1 MDSFK
6 ERSSNSM
13 IGKKI
18 HNLCKQLLPLNR
30 SLTGKGNRQTL
41 KILKGICG
49 NLKIKEVPSGKK
61 VFDWTIPDEWNAN
74 NAWIKCPD
82 GKKIAIYKKN
92 NLHLV
97 SYSKKMNTKMSLN
110 QLEKNLHYLKD
121 QPNAIPYVTSYYNR
135 NWGFCMTYNQRKKLI
150 KGTYEVFIDST
161 FSKGS
166 LTYGEILI
174 PGIEKKEIF
183 LSTYICHP
191 SMANNELSG
200 ITVTIFLA
208 KWLMEQKRRYSYRLI
223 FIPET
228 IGSINYLSTNIKILK
243 KKVIA
248 GFNITCVGDNRSYS
262 YIPSRK
268 GDTLADK
275 IGLHVIKNI
284 DKNFFRYTWLNR
296 GGDERQYCS
305 PGVDL
310 PIASIIRTK
319 YGSYKEYHTSLDDL
333 KNVVTPE
340 GLDGGYN
347 LIKKALE
354 ALENN
359 FYYKNTSLCEPQM
372 SKRGMYPNIG
382 KKDISKEIKNMMNT
396 LSYCDGNNSLIDIS
410 EKLKLPFWKI
420 LPLIKILL
428 KEKIIKKLR

>member
-1 MDSFK
+1 
-6 ERSSNSM
+6 M

-18 HNLCKQLLPLNR
+18 HNLCQKLLPLNR

-41 KILKGICG
+41 KILKDICE

-61 VFDWTIPDEWNAN
+61 VFDWTIPDEWNAK
-74 NAWIKCPD
+74 NAWIRCPN
-82 GKKIAIYKKN
+82 GKKIAIYQKN

-97 SYSKKMNTKMSLN
+97 SYSKKMNVKMSLD
-110 QLEKNLHYLKD
+110 QLEKHLHFIKE
-121 QPNAIPYVTSYYNR
+121 QPDAIPYVTSYYNK
-135 NWGFCMTYNQRKKLI
+135 NWGFCISYNEKKKLK

-174 PGIEKKEIF
+174 PGMEKKEIF

-200 ITVTIFLA
+200 PTVTIFLA
-208 KWLMEQKRRYSYRLI
+208 KWLLEKKRRYSYRII

-228 IGSINYLSTNIKILK
+228 IGSISYLQKNIKILK
-243 KKVIA
+243 KRVIA

-262 YIPSRK
+262 YIPSRD
-268 GDTLADK
+268 GNTLADK

-284 DKNFFRYTWLNR
+284 DKKFFRFKWLNR

-310 PIASIIRTK
+310 PIATIIRTK
-319 YGSYKEYHTSLDDL
+319 YGTFKEYHTSLDNL
-333 KNVVTPE
+333 KNVVTPD

-347 LIKKALE
+347 LLKKALE

-359 FYYKNTSLCEPQM
+359 YYYKNTFLCEPQM
-372 SKRGMYPNIG
+372 SKRGLYPNIG
-382 KKDISKEIKNMMNT
+382 KKKHVSQDIKNMMNA
-396 LSYCDGNNSLIDIS
+396 LSYCDGSNSLIDIS
-410 EKLKLPFWKI
+410 EKLSLPYWKV
-420 LPLIKILL
+420 LPLMETLI
-428 KEKIIKKLR
+428 KEKIIKKVRNNHN

>member
-1 MDSFK
+1 
-6 ERSSNSM
+6 
-13 IGKKI
+13 
-18 HNLCKQLLPLNR
+18 
-30 SLTGKGNRQTL
+30 
-41 KILKGICG
+41 
-49 NLKIKEVPSGKK
+49 
-61 VFDWTIPDEWNAN
+61 
-74 NAWIKCPD
+74 
-82 GKKIAIYKKN
+82 
-92 NLHLV
+92 
-97 SYSKKMNTKMSLN
+97 
-110 QLEKNLHYLKD
+110 
-121 QPNAIPYVTSYYNR
+121 
-135 NWGFCMTYNQRKKLI
+135 MTYNQRKKLI

>member
-1 MDSFK
+1 
-6 ERSSNSM
+6 M

-18 HNLCKQLLPLNR
+18 HNLCQKLLPLNR
-30 SLTGKGNRQTL
+30 SLTGNGNRQTL
-41 KILKGICG
+41 KILKDICE

-61 VFDWTIPDEWNAN
+61 VFDWTIPDEWNAK
-74 NAWIKCPD
+74 NAWIRCPN
-82 GKKIAIYKKN
+82 GKKIAIYQKN

-97 SYSKKMNTKMSLN
+97 SYSKKMNVKMSLD
-110 QLEKNLHYLKD
+110 QLEKHLHFIKE
-121 QPNAIPYVTSYYNR
+121 QPDAIPYVTSYYNK
-135 NWGFCMTYNQRKKLI
+135 NWGFCISYNEKKKLK

-174 PGIEKKEIF
+174 PGMEKKEIF

-200 ITVTIFLA
+200 PTVTIFLA
-208 KWLMEQKRRYSYRLI
+208 KWLLEKKRRYSYRII

-228 IGSINYLSTNIKILK
+228 IGSISYLQKNIKILK
-243 KKVIA
+243 KRVIA

-262 YIPSRK
+262 YIPSRD
-268 GDTLADK
+268 GNTLADK

-284 DKNFFRYTWLNR
+284 DKKFFRFKWLNR

-310 PIASIIRTK
+310 PIATIIRTK
-319 YGSYKEYHTSLDDL
+319 YGTFKEYHTSLDNL
-333 KNVVTPE
+333 KNVVTPD

-347 LIKKALE
+347 LLKKALE

-359 FYYKNTSLCEPQM
+359 YYYKNTFLCEPQM
-372 SKRGMYPNIG
+372 SKRGLYPNIG
-382 KKDISKEIKNMMNT
+382 KKKHVSQDIKNMMNA
-396 LSYCDGNNSLIDIS
+396 LSYCDGSNSLIDIS
-410 EKLKLPFWKI
+410 EKLSLPYWKV
-420 LPLIKILL
+420 LPLMETLI
-428 KEKIIKKLR
+428 KEKIIKKVRNNHN

>member
-1 MDSFK
+1 
-6 ERSSNSM
+6 M

-41 KILKGICG
+41 KILKDICG
-49 NLKIKEVPSGKK
+49 NLKIKEVPSGEK
-61 VFDWTIPDEWNAN
+61 VFDWTIPDEWNAK

-82 GKKIAIYKKN
+82 GKKIAIYQKN

-97 SYSKKMNTKMSLN
+97 SYSKKMNIKMSLD
-110 QLEKNLHYLKD
+110 QLEHHLHYIKE
-121 QPNAIPYVTSYYNR
+121 QPNAIPYVTSYYNK
-135 NWGFCMTYNQRKKLI
+135 NWGFCISYNERKKLK
-150 KGTYEVFIDST
+150 KGIYEIFIDST

-174 PGIEKKEIF
+174 PGKEKKEIF

-200 ITVTIFLA
+200 PTVTIFLA
-208 KWLMEQKRRYSYRLI
+208 KWLMEKKRRYSYRII

-228 IGSINYLSTNIKILK
+228 IGSITYLKKNIRILK
-243 KKVIA
+243 KRVIA

-262 YIPSRK
+262 YIPSRN
-268 GDTLADK
+268 GNTLADK

-284 DKNFFRYTWLNR
+284 DKNFFKYSWLNR

-310 PIASIIRTK
+310 PIATIIRTK
-319 YGSYKEYHTSLDDL
+319 YGTYKEYHTSLDDL
-333 KNVVTPE
+333 KSVVTPK

-347 LIKKALE
+347 LLKKALG

-359 FYYKNTSLCEPQM
+359 YYYKNTLLCEPQM
-372 SKRGMYPNIG
+372 SKRGLYPNIG
-382 KKDISKEIKNMMNT
+382 KKKHVSQDIRNMMNA
-396 LSYCDGNNSLIDIS
+396 LSYCDGSNSLIDIS
-410 EKLKLPFWKI
+410 EKLSLPYWKI
-420 LPLIKILL
+420 LPLMETLI
-428 KEKIIKKLR
+428 KEKIIKKLLKNH

>member
-1 MDSFK
+1 
-6 ERSSNSM
+6 M

-18 HNLCKQLLPLNR
+18 HNLCKKLLPLNR
-30 SLTGKGNRQTL
+30 SLTGNGNRQTL
-41 KILKGICG
+41 KILKDICG
-49 NLKIKEVPSGKK
+49 NLKIKEIPSGRK
-61 VFDWTIPDEWNAN
+61 VFDWTIPDEWNAKD
-74 NAWIKCPD
+74 AWIRCPN

-97 SYSKKMNTKMSLN
+97 SYSKKMNVKMSLD
-110 QLEKNLHYLKD
+110 QLEKHLHYIKE
-121 QPNAIPYVTSYYNR
+121 QPNAIPYVTSYYNK
-135 NWGFCMTYNQRKKLI
+135 NWGFCISYNEKKKLK

-200 ITVTIFLA
+200 PTVTIFLA
-208 KWLMEQKRRYSYRLI
+208 KWLMEQKRRYSYRII

-228 IGSINYLSTNIKILK
+228 IGSISYLQKNIKILK
-243 KKVIA
+243 KRVIA

-262 YIPSRK
+262 YIPSRD
-268 GDTLADK
+268 GNTLADK

-284 DKNFFRYTWLNR
+284 DKNFFKYRWLHR

-305 PGVDL
+305 PGIDL
-310 PIASIIRTK
+310 PLATIIRTK
-319 YGSYKEYHTSLDDL
+319 YGTYKEYHTSLDDL

-347 LIKKALE
+347 LLKKAIE

-359 FYYKNTSLCEPQM
+359 YHYKNTFLCEPQM
-372 SKRGMYPNIG
+372 SKRGLYPNIG
-382 KKDISKEIKNMMNT
+382 KKKHVSQDIRNMMNA
-396 LSYCDGNNSLIDIS
+396 LSYCDGSNSLIDIS
-410 EKLKLPFWKI
+410 EKLRLPYWKV
-420 LPLIKILL
+420 LPLMEILI
-428 KEKIIKKLR
+428 KEKIVKKF

>member
-1 MDSFK
+1 
-6 ERSSNSM
+6 M

-18 HNLCKQLLPLNR
+18 HNLCKKLLPLNR
-30 SLTGKGNRQTL
+30 SLTGNGNRQTL
-41 KILKGICG
+41 KILKDICG
-49 NLKIKEVPSGKK
+49 KLKIKEVPSGKK
-61 VFDWTIPDEWNAN
+61 VFDWTIPDEWNAK

-82 GKKIAIYKKN
+82 GKKIAIYQKN

-97 SYSKKMNTKMSLN
+97 SYSKKMNVKMSLD
-110 QLEKNLHYLKD
+110 QLEKHLHYIKE
-121 QPNAIPYVTSYYNR
+121 QPDAIPYVTSYYNK
-135 NWGFCMTYNQRKKLI
+135 NWGFCISYNEKKKLK

-174 PGIEKKEIF
+174 PGTEKKEIF

-200 ITVTIFLA
+200 PSVTIFLA

-228 IGSINYLSTNIKILK
+228 IGSINYLKENIKTLK
-243 KKVIA
+243 KRVIA
-248 GFNITCVGDNRSYS
+248 GFNVTCVGDNRSYS
-262 YIPSRK
+262 YISSRS

-284 DKNFFRYTWLNR
+284 DKNFFRYSWLNR

-305 PGVDL
+305 SGIDL
-310 PIASIIRTK
+310 PFATIIRTK
-319 YGSYKEYHTSLDDL
+319 YDTYKEYHTSLDDL

-347 LIKKALE
+347 LLKKALE
-354 ALENN
+354 ALENDY
-359 FYYKNTSLCEPQM
+359 YYKNTFLCEPQM
-372 SKRGMYPNIG
+372 SKRGLYPNIG
-382 KKDISKEIKNMMNT
+382 KKEHVSQDIRNMMNA
-396 LSYCDGNNSLIDIS
+396 LSYCDGNNSLVDIS
-410 EKLKLPFWKI
+410 EKLNLPYWKV
-420 LPLIKILL
+420 LPLIETLL
-428 KEKIIKKLR
+428 KEKIIKKI

>member
-1 MDSFK
+1 MK
-6 ERSSNSM
+6 
-13 IGKKI
+13 
-18 HNLCKQLLPLNR
+18 R
-30 SLTGKGNRQTL
+30 SLEN
-41 KILKGICG
+41 KI
-49 NLKIKEVPSGKK
+49 
-61 VFDWTIPDEWNAN
+61 
-74 NAWIKCPD
+74 AWI
-82 GKKIAIYKKN
+82 
-92 NLHLV
+92 
-97 SYSKKMNTKMSLN
+97 
-110 QLEKNLHYLKD
+110 
-121 QPNAIPYVTSYYNR
+121 
-135 NWGFCMTYNQRKKLI
+135 
-150 KGTYEVFIDST
+150 
-161 FSKGS
+161 
-166 LTYGEILI
+166 
-174 PGIEKKEIF
+174 
-183 LSTYICHP
+183 
-191 SMANNELSG
+191 
-200 ITVTIFLA
+200 
-208 KWLMEQKRRYSYRLI
+208 
-223 FIPET
+223 
-228 IGSINYLSTNIKILK
+228 
-243 KKVIA
+243 
-248 GFNITCVGDNRSYS
+248 
-262 YIPSRK
+262 IPSRK

-296 GGDERQYCS
+296 GSDERQYCS

-310 PIASIIRTK
+310 PIATIIRTK

-372 SKRGMYPNIG
+372 SKRGLYPNIS
-382 KKDISKEIKNMMNT
+382 KKKHISKEIKSMMNT